1 MTDPY
6 TEAIVGVVRGMSKGN
21 PKPMLKRVQFELED
35 AEITDK
41 FTEAELNKLFGR

>member
-6 TEAIVGVVRGMSKGN
+6 TEAVVAAVRSMSKAS

-35 AEITDK
+35 AGVAGE
-41 FTEAELNKLFGR
+41 FT